1 MWCAFQSDFQPK
13 AYSLHPGHCC
23 SYVIFAWVWGKTR
36 GKNDAERTLRAG
48 RGRASQKLGASP
60 KGMFDARW
68 LLFGRQSL
76 PSKLRSL
83 CTSCMR
89 WSDIV
94 SGDCAR
100 ANRKWLI
107 FDGFL
112 PSLFCRDDRTT
123 EQNFLCFSVDFVCID
138 TKRAQKIVTKNW
150 KLLPF
155 FIKATTIR
163 HWSSTTTT
171 ATKKKSSTMKPCST
185 CPSRTNPSVRS
196 IARLRHSSCSVV
208 ATSFRSTFKRVRW
221 RSFSSASLRPPKP
234 TQPWIPCQTP
244 VRPSKVLQ

>member
-1 MWCAFQSDFQPK
+1 MWCAFQSDFQPE

-76 PSKLRSL
+76 PSKPRSL
-83 CTSCMR
+83 CSSCMR

-112 PSLFCRDDRTT
+112 PSLLCPDDRTT
-123 EQNFLCFSVDFVCID
+123 EQNFLCFSVDFCVHRHKTRSKNCN
-138 TKRAQKIVTKNW
+138 QKLKAS
-150 KLLPF
+150 PF
-155 FIKATTIR
+155 F
-163 HWSSTTTT
+163 H
-171 ATKKKSSTMKPCST
+171 
-185 CPSRTNPSVRS
+185 
-196 IARLRHSSCSVV
+196 
-208 ATSFRSTFKRVRW
+208 
-221 RSFSSASLRPPKP
+221 
-234 TQPWIPCQTP
+234 
-244 VRPSKVLQ
+244 